1 MYSNMAKKE
10 GRCSLLSVLMMVRD
24 KAVGV
29 FISEEVS
36 HRHRAYDPD
45 REVT

>member
-1 MYSNMAKKE
+1 
-10 GRCSLLSVLMMVRD
+10 MVRD

-29 FISEEVS
+29 FISEEVG
-36 HRHRAYDPD
+36 HRQSGRHCHRAYDPD